1 MGPIVLPYYSHKK
14 TQLCGKIMGL
24 GVSSLGAPINSMDH
38 LLSLVGCRG
47 GFALPNAAWVVIMTW
62 SSQRLIPTD
71 ALQSKSLVVWKHA
84 NCFCLPSVMFQLA
97 ARGKHSFDWIS
108 ATHVF
113 NLVWTVIIINILCY
127 LVYYG
132 IFVVYINIYTYMI
145 IYICDYIYGISNQS
159 FCWIAE
165 QNCPV
170 VRQYY
175 PTENA
180 AHARALELRRSTG
193 IAHHIRC
200 ATMSGT
206 W

>member
-1 MGPIVLPYYSHKK
+1 MRPILLLPYYSYKK

-108 ATHVF
+108 ATRGF
-113 NLVWTVIIINILCY
+113 NLVWTV
-127 LVYYG
+127 
-132 IFVVYINIYTYMI
+132 
-145 IYICDYIYGISNQS
+145 SNQS
-159 FCWIAE
+159 FCWITE

-170 VRQYY
+170 VRQNY
-175 PTENA
+175 PTEDA

-193 IAHHIRC
+193 IAHHTRC